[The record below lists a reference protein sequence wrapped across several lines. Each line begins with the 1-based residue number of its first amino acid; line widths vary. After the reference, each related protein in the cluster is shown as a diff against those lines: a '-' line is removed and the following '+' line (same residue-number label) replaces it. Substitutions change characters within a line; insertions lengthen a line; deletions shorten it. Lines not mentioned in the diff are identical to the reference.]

1 MRQPTYPALSRML
14 LGVAC
19 CLVITRP
26 CLARERA
33 TAGPAAVLQRGDTAL
48 ARLNWSP
55 VPTPPALPTASLL
68 ALASPRLSSG
78 VTCRQLGGLKTHDGR
93 LAGLGVLSPRIAPA
107 VVLVRSPREPPG
119 TSALCHR
126 RGLPP
131 GSGLDRDASGRRPT
145 LAASEISVFPLGA
158 VRPGEE
164 RTPVASRCGP
174 PGCVTPP
181 DDRPPGD
188 PV

>member
-33 TAGPAAVLQRGDTAL
+33 TASPAAVLQRGDTAL

-107 VVLVRSPREPPG
+107 VVLVRSPPESRWERLLYAIAVVSPRAAVLIEMLREG
-119 TSALCHR
+119 
-126 RGLPP
+126 
-131 GSGLDRDASGRRPT
+131 GRR
-145 LAASEISVFPLGA
+145 L
-158 VRPGEE
+158 R
-164 RTPVASRCGP
+164 RQK
-174 PGCVTPP
+174 
-181 DDRPPGD
+181 
-188 PV
+188 